1 MGNFRTEDDYPSMG
15 SDNRLQNNRSGYD
28 YNNPEI
34 GDYTDEYGSIKKPGI
49 VSRILSTLGSISP
62 GMGSGIQNDIT
73 LEKVMFALYIIAMLL
88 ILINIKAVLDVFF
101 YSTIY
106 ILQYVIRVFVVLL
119 LIYIFCRYVLHIK

>member
-15 SDNRLQNNRSGYD
+15 SDNYPQNNGLGYD

-34 GDYTDEYGSIKKPGI
+34 GDYSGYGSIKKPGI
-49 VSRILSTLGSISP
+49 ISRILSALGSIGS
-62 GMGSGIQNDIT
+62 GMGSGIQSGIT
-73 LEKVMFALYIIAMLL
+73 LEKVMFALYIIAMIL
-88 ILINIKAVLDVFF
+88 IIINIKTVLDVFF